1 MNACRMDVRELLA
14 RGRSALAVQ
23 AAGPLEAE
31 VLMGK
36 ALGVSRAWLYA
47 NPEHVPDG
55 DTQTNYLELIERRAG
70 GEPVAY
76 LTGSREFWSLPL
88 KVTPEV
94 LIPRPETE
102 LLVETALAFIP
113 TDAAWRVADL
123 GTGSGAV
130 ALAICSERPSCEV
143 HASECS
149 EAALEVARENGRCIA
164 AGKIEFHLG
173 SWLVPLEGIFQVI
186 VSNPPYVASD
196 DPHLRQGDC
205 RFEPEAALTPGCDAL
220 AAIRQISRE
229 SRRYLAHGGM
239 LAFEHGHEQAD
250 AVQHLLG
257 SLGYRG
263 VETRNDLEDRPRVTS
278 GIWD

>member
-1 MNACRMDVRELLA
+1 MDVRELLS
-14 RGRSALAVQ
+14 RGRSRLADQ

-55 DTQTNYLELIERRAG
+55 DTQTEYLELIERRAC

-113 TDAAWRVADL
+113 PDAAWRVADL

-143 HASECS
+143 HASERS
-149 EAALEVARENGRCIA
+149 AAALEVARENGKLIA
-164 AGKIEFHLG
+164 PGKINFHLG
-173 SWLVPLEGIFQVI
+173 SWLAPLEGKFQVI
-186 VSNPPYVASD
+186 VSNPPYVSSD
-196 DPHLRQGDC
+196 DPHMRQGDC
-205 RFEPEAALTPGCDAL
+205 RFEPGDALTPGRDAL
-220 AAIRQISRE
+220 AAVRQIAGE
-229 SRRYLAHGGM
+229 SPRYLFPGGM
-239 LAFEHGHEQAD
+239 LALEHGCGQAGE
-250 AVQHLLG
+250 VRQLLLE
-257 SLGYRG
+257 SGYG
-263 VETRNDLEDRPRVTS
+263 KVETRNDLEDRPRVTS
-278 GIWD
+278 GIWGQ